1 MILAVWRL
9 LGGSSVSPVQNADPT
24 VVGVTA
30 GVAVAAGAAPISN
43 LSPAD
48 DGAGDVSDT
57 VMVLH
62 EILVTVALAL
72 MVIW

>member
-1 MILAVWRL
+1 LVVLDITHDDFGGLEITWRI
-9 LGGSSVSPVQNADPT
+9 VSF
-24 VVGVTA
+24 A
-30 GVAVAAGAAPISN
+30 GTAPISN